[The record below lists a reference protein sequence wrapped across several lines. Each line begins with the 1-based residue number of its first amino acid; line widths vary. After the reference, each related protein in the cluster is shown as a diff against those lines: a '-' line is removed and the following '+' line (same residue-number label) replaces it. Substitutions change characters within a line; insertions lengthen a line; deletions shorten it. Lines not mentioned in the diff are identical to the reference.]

1 MNLYVHIIAAKI
13 FAPLIIFVIVK
24 KSFVKKDKERAT
36 NSLYI
41 NEINSNLT
49 KKLFKFF
56 LLYSVWPIHFCPVH
70 VLGATSKSCSFG
82 CIQMREGMGGEVY
95 V

>member
-49 KKLFKFF
+49 KKLFNFF
-56 LLYSVWPIHFCPVH
+56 IIRDQRKILQYGPYIF
-70 VLGATSKSCSFG
+70 AQF
-82 CIQMREGMGGEVY
+82 MY
-95 V
+95 

>member
-56 LLYSVWPIHFCPVH
+56 LLYERKILQYGPYIF
-70 VLGATSKSCSFG
+70 AQF
-82 CIQMREGMGGEVY
+82 MY
-95 V
+95 